1 MKKLITICLLG
12 LMVLLISG
20 CGRSGHDGGVIYDG
34 VPEGTCADESII
46 SQLKNDD
53 SPEFILN
60 RRYYSLPVSVSEFTK
75 YGGGWELTMDEYD
88 AQEVILQPNE
98 RIDATLTSLT
108 MDEYSI
114 SITLA
119 NNSEL
124 PLDAKEC
131 DVIKV
136 HVYVAEGEME
146 PNYFVTKY
154 GITTATPAK
163 TVKAELKDID
173 GYKEQSDMYYL
184 TSEGEFGSRDILY
197 FSNNNGYT
205 SIKVASAEDWVYS
218 LYKPLEQKAQ
228 EQADKIAARKKEV
241 EEGCPENYDDI
252 VQEITDATSLH
263 TVPFYSIDGTIIAKT
278 SGHYEGTENNI
289 IFGQEL
295 FIYIVQDSSGQYY
308 AINEGFS
315 EYGSSFR
322 LPELN
327 EGDVISLWGFA
338 REYATSSDGYTMP
351 SAIPEIVE
359 KDGETI
365 YLSDQLQVN

>member
-1 MKKLITICLLG
+1 MKKLLTTICLLG
-12 LMVLLISG
+12 LITLLVSG
-20 CGRSGHDGGVIYDG
+20 CGSSG
-34 VPEGTCADESII
+34 GTGSAGTSGASGSDLCTDVTILSK
-46 SQLKNDD
+46 LKNDD
-53 SPEFILN
+53 SPEFVLDGE
-60 RRYYSLPVSVSEFTK
+60 YYSLPISATEFTVN
-75 YGGGWELTMDEYD
+75 GWDLTIDDYEG
-88 AQEVILQPNE
+88 QEVILQPQE
-98 RIDATLTSLT
+98 RIGATLTKDGNTVSVV
-108 MDEYSI
+108 
-114 SITLA
+114 LA
-119 NNSEL
+119 NDSEL
-124 PLDAKEC
+124 PLEAEISN
-131 DVIKV
+131 VIEV
-136 HVYVAEGEME
+136 RIYVSESEGAD
-146 PNYFVTKY
+146 FLVTKY
-154 GITTATPAK
+154 GITGTSTSND
-163 TVKAELKDID
+163 VKSVLQDKE
-173 GYKEQSDMYYL
+173 GFKEQSGMYYL
-184 TSEGEFGSRDILY
+184 VSDGEFGSRDILY

-205 SIKVASAEDWVYS
+205 SIKIASAEDWVYS

-252 VQEITDATSLH
+252 VQEIMDATSLH

-278 SGHYEGTENNI
+278 SGRYEGTENNI

-315 EYGSSFR
+315 EYGSAFR

-338 REYATSSDGYTMP
+338 REYATSSDGYTIP
-351 SAIPEIVE
+351 SVIPEIVE